1 MDRRHR
7 TVKLVVPVIVTAG
20 ALAGL
25 SFAGAGTGLAA
36 ASNRQAHTAAS
47 ASTAAVTPDYSATVT
62 VQNVD
67 GREAPV
73 YDPSGEFGTSLRPGT
88 QVVVTCYY
96 LGNPPAPYV
105 GDGYQDH
112 IDLIIGIGYWVGHIP
127 DRYVN
132 LGGRTPP
139 QYGVPEC

>member
-1 MDRRHR
+1 MRRQQR
-7 TVKLVVPVIVTAG
+7 PLKLLVSATMTIG

-25 SFAGAGTGLAA
+25 SFASAGTGLAA
-36 ASNRQAHTAAS
+36 SDADTHAS
-47 ASTAAVTPDYSATVT
+47 ADAAPALEPAYSATVRT
-62 VQNVD
+62 QNVD

-73 YDPSGEFGTSLRPGT
+73 YDPNGMFGTSLRPGT

-96 LGNPPAPYV
+96 FGNPPAPYV

-112 IDLIIGIGYWVGHIP
+112 IDLIVGIGYWVGHIP

-132 LGGRTPP
+132 LGDRTPP
-139 QYGVPEC
+139 EYGIPQC

>member
-1 MDRRHR
+1 MLSAR
-7 TVKLVVPVIVTAG
+7 KLRLAVSIIATAG
-20 ALAGL
+20 SLAGL
-25 SFAGAGTGLAA
+25 SVLAA
-36 ASNRQAHTAAS
+36 GPGSAATDGQARASGVPAAAMTS
-47 ASTAAVTPDYSATVT
+47 DYSVTVP

-67 GREAPV
+67 GREAPL
-73 YDPSGEFGTSLRPGT
+73 YNPSGSLYTLLRPGT
-88 QVVVTCYY
+88 QVTVTCYY

-112 IDLIIGIGYWVGHIP
+112 IDLVIGIGYAVGHIP

-139 QYGVPEC
+139 EYGIPEC